1 MDPKQMGKQ
10 MVEFNKVMFNN
21 YFSAIC
27 VLQDQT
33 EKAFEQMM
41 AQSPM
46 FPQEVKAA
54 ITNWFG
60 TYKQGRDNFKTFAED
75 NFKKMEE
82 LCSGKK

>member
-10 MVEFNKVMFNN
+10 MVEFNKAMFNN

-33 EKAFEQMM
+33 EKALGQMM
-41 AQSPM
+41 AQSPL
-46 FPQEVKAA
+46 FPPEVKSAVA
-54 ITNWFG
+54 KWFD
-60 TYKQGRDNFKTFAED
+60 TYKQGRDNFKTFAD
-75 NFKKMEE
+75 DHFKKMEE